1 MVDMQTRTKPLS
13 LAFVAT
19 CFQEVILISYYAMF
33 HQYSWAVRCV
43 DVVRMLFKN
52 TNMR

>member
-19 CFQEVILISYYAMF
+19 YFQEIIFISY
-33 HQYSWAVRCV
+33 
-43 DVVRMLFKN
+43 
-52 TNMR
+52 